1 MNALLH
7 HIFKFYRNVGKK
19 DTFRVI
25 AGPRGFDRQI
35 IKMSSKVWEFWSD
48 RDYASDEV
56 LIRYVRDPLI
66 PVGI

>member
-1 MNALLH
+1 MSE
-7 HIFKFYRNVGKK
+7 KK
-19 DTFRVI
+19 DTIRII
-25 AGPRGFDRQI
+25 ADARGFDRQI